1 MAQPDQ
7 LPAPPDTAL
16 VAAPADRFA
25 GVISAWL
32 AAKAGRSGSAKTE
45 RAYSDAARSFRQT
58 LQAVGHDLDAD
69 AAAVALVAQAWAA
82 QGEPAPTT
90 FNQRLAI
97 ISSLYNYAERRQ
109 LLPGNPIRL
118 VERRPVQSYAAAAPL
133 DAAAIRGRLE
143 AIDRSSLVGRRDYA
157 LLTVFLAT
165 GRRLAEVAAL
175 TMGDLTIQG
184 ERVQLLFRRA
194 KGGKVLRDQLGAG
207 TSAALLDWLRAYHG
221 EELAGVASDKPVWV
235 SLARNGT
242 RGQPLSTRA
251 IGLMCEARI
260 GTSKVHALRHTF
272 AHAMEGAGAK
282 ISDIQ
287 ARLGHSNLA
296 TTGCYLAALRAAE
309 NPQSEA
315 LEALFGFG
323 VSGNRV

>member
-1 MAQPDQ
+1 MAQSEQP
-7 LPAPPDTAL
+7 LEAPGTAL
-16 VAAPADRFA
+16 VEAPADRFA
-25 GVISAWL
+25 GVIAAWL
-32 AAKAGRSGSAKTE
+32 AAKAGRSGSAKTA
-45 RAYSDAARSFRQT
+45 RAYTDAARSFRAT
-58 LQAVGHDLDAD
+58 LQSVGHDLDAD

-82 QGEPAPTT
+82 QSEPAPST

-97 ISSLYNYAERRQ
+97 ISSLYSYGEKRR

-118 VERRPVQSYAAAAPL
+118 VERRAVQSYAAATPL
-133 DAAAIRGRLE
+133 DAAAIRERLE

-165 GRRLAEVAAL
+165 GRRLAEVATL
-175 TMGDLTIQG
+175 TMGDLTIQSD
-184 ERVQLLFRRA
+184 RVQLVFRRA

-207 TSAALLDWLRAYHG
+207 TSAALLDWLRACYG
-221 EELAGVASDKPVWV
+221 EELAGVAADKPVWV

-242 RGQPLSTRA
+242 RGQGLSTRA

-260 GTSKVHALRHTF
+260 STSKVHALRHTF

-282 ISDIQ
+282 VSDIQ

-296 TTGCYLAALRAAE
+296 TTGRYLAALRAAE

-315 LEALFGFG
+315 LETLFG
-323 VSGNRV
+323 VKR

>member
-1 MAQPDQ
+1 MAQPEQ
-7 LPAPPDTAL
+7 PVESQETNL

-25 GVISAWL
+25 GVVAAWL
-32 AAKAGRSGSAKTE
+32 AAKAGRSGSVKTK
-45 RAYSDAARSFRQT
+45 RAYTDAARSFRQT
-58 LQAVGHDLDAD
+58 LQSVGHDLDAD

-97 ISSLYNYAERRQ
+97 ISSLYSYAEKRR
-109 LLPGNPIRL
+109 LLTSNPIRL
-118 VERRPVQSYAAAAPL
+118 VERRAVQGYAAAVPL
-133 DAAAIRGRLE
+133 DAGTIRARLE
-143 AIDRSSLVGRRDYA
+143 EINCSTLVGRRDYA

-184 ERVQLLFRRA
+184 ERVQLVFRRA

-207 TSAALLDWLRAYHG
+207 TSAALLDWLRACYG
-221 EELAGVASDKPVWV
+221 DDLAGVAGEKPVWV

-242 RGQPLSTRA
+242 KGQPLSTRA

-282 ISDIQ
+282 VSDIQ

-296 TTGCYLAALRAAE
+296 TTGRYLAALRAAE

-315 LEALFGFG
+315 LETLFG
-323 VSGNRV
+323 VKR

>member
-7 LPAPPDTAL
+7 SLDQPDTAL
-16 VAAPADRFA
+16 VVPPTDRFA
-25 GVISAWL
+25 GVIAAWL
-32 AAKAGRSGSAKTE
+32 AAKAGRSGSAKTK
-45 RAYSDAARSFRQT
+45 RAYTDAARSFRAT

-69 AAAVALVAQAWAA
+69 SAAVALVAQAWAA
-82 QGEPAPTT
+82 QNEPAPST

-97 ISSLYNYAERRQ
+97 ISSLYSYGERRR
-109 LLPGNPIRL
+109 LLPSNPIRL

-133 DAAAIRGRLE
+133 EAAAIRERLE
-143 AIDRSSLVGRRDYA
+143 AIDRSALVGRRDYA

-165 GRRLAEVAAL
+165 GRRLTEVAAL
-175 TMGDLTIQG
+175 TMGDLTFQG
-184 ERVQLLFRRA
+184 ERVQLVFRRA

-207 TSAALLDWLRAYHG
+207 TSKALVDWLRACYG
-221 EELAGVASDKPVWV
+221 EDLAGVAGEKPVWV

-242 RGQPLSTRA
+242 KGQVLSTRA

-282 ISDIQ
+282 VSDIQ

-296 TTGCYLAALRAAE
+296 TTGRYLAALRAAE

-315 LEALFGFG
+315 LETLFGVG
-323 VSGNRV
+323 Q

>member
-1 MAQPDQ
+1 MT
-7 LPAPPDTAL
+7 LPTPPDTAL
-16 VAAPADRFA
+16 VEAPADRFA
-25 GVISAWL
+25 GVIAAWL
-32 AAKAGRSGSAKTE
+32 AAKAGRSGSVKTE
-45 RAYSDAARSFRQT
+45 RAYTDAARSFRAT

-82 QGEPAPTT
+82 QGDPAPST

-97 ISSLYNYAERRQ
+97 ISSLYSYAEKRR
-109 LLPGNPIRL
+109 LLVSNPIRL
-118 VERRPVQSYAAAAPL
+118 VERRTVQGYAAAVPL
-133 DAAAIRGRLE
+133 DAGTIRERLE
-143 AIDRSSLVGRRDYA
+143 VIDRTTLVGRRDYA
-157 LLTVFLAT
+157 LLAVFLAT

-184 ERVQLLFRRA
+184 ERVQLVFRRA

-207 TSAALLDWLRAYHG
+207 TSAALLDWLRVCYG
-221 EELAGVASDKPVWV
+221 EDLAGVAGEKPVWV

-242 RGQPLSTRA
+242 KGQGLSTRA

-282 ISDIQ
+282 VSDIQ

-296 TTGCYLAALRAAE
+296 TTGRYLAALRAAE

-315 LEALFGFG
+315 LEALFG
-323 VSGNRV
+323 VKR